1 MAIPLQLP
9 WYWRGIHRVQLT
21 FESVG
26 SRYVATAGAILL
38 FVLVVAATYRIG
50 RRLKSERDPD
60 AIEAAQS
67 VTVTTVAILVSGFL
81 VAVWRVSGEV
91 IAALGFLSVTPED
104 GIKALVT
111 FIVLAGALTVTRL
124 TKRSVKYGAGRV
136 SITPHQREV
145 AHHAIQIAVFVPAV
159 AFVIALWGIPVSNI
173 FLGAGVLGIVLGFAA
188 RKTLSGILSGFVI
201 LFARPFEVGDWIR
214 VGDQEGIIT
223 DITVYNTRIRTFN
236 EEHVLIPNEVVTE
249 NEVVNYSKT
258 DRLRLE
264 TAVGIDYATDINTAA
279 RVAVG
284 AMERVEE
291 VATEPPPD
299 VIRQEFA
306 DSAVVL
312 RLRYWIT
319 TPTVQAKWRAQNA
332 VVESVK
338 TAFEAEGIKI
348 PFPQRELAGREE
360 AGGFRLAGGETA
372 GSDDEYRR
380 AVRRR
385 RGADDGV
392 SEPVED
398 DLADDSEDEGS
409 PEDDPDS
416 GRRDAAGIDADGN
429 SLGTA
434 IDESITDPPADED
447 AYR

>member
-1 MAIPLQLP
+1 MSLPLQIP
-9 WYWRGIHRVQLT
+9 WYWHGIHRIQQV
-21 FESVG
+21 FESVA
-26 SRYVATAGAILL
+26 SRYAATAGAAIVFALI
-38 FVLVVAATYRIG
+38 VAATYRIG
-50 RRLKSERDPD
+50 RRLKDEHNRD
-60 AIEAAQS
+60 AVEAVQS
-67 VTVTTVAILVSGFL
+67 ITVTITAIVISGFL

-91 IAALGFLSVTPED
+91 LNALGFLTITPED

-124 TKRSVKYGAGRV
+124 TKRSVKYGAARV
-136 SITPHQREV
+136 AITPHQREV
-145 AHHAIQIAVFVPAV
+145 AHHAIQVVVLVPAA
-159 AFVIALWGIPVSNI
+159 AFVVALWGIPVSNI

-201 LFARPFEVGDWIR
+201 LLARPFEVGDWIR
-214 VGDQEGIIT
+214 VGDREGIIT

-236 EEHVLIPNEVVTE
+236 EEHVLVPNDVVTE
-249 NEVVNYSKT
+249 NEIVNYSKT

-264 TAVGIDYATDINTAA
+264 TAVGIDYETDINTAA
-279 RVAVG
+279 RVAIG

-332 VVESVK
+332 VIESVK
-338 TAFEAEGIKI
+338 RGFESEGIKI
-348 PFPQRELAGREE
+348 PFPQRELTGREG
-360 AGGFRLAGGETA
+360 AGGLRFTGGDPA
-372 GSDDEYRR
+372 SSGDEYRR

-385 RGADDGV
+385 TGVDGDV

-398 DLADDSEDEGS
+398 ELMEESGNDEASEGESDSAGRNSGGS
-409 PEDDPDS
+409 DTGGS
-416 GRRDAAGIDADGN
+416 
-429 SLGTA
+429 SLGKG